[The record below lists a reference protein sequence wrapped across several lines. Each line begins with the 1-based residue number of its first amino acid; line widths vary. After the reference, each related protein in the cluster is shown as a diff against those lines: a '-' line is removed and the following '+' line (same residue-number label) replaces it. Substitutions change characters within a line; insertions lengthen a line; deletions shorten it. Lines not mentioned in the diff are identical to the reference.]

1 MSLIKLT
8 FLRLLYA
15 GLLPSALSILFMLM
29 FIILWD
35 IYLVVV
41 ESLSSVWLFVMP
53 WTAAHQASLS
63 FTIFQSL
70 LKFMPIELVML
81 SSHLILSSTS
91 PPALNLSQHQ
101 GLLEWVSSS
110 HQVAKVMELH
120 LQRQSLQW
128 TFRVDFL

>member
-15 GLLPSALSILFMLM
+15 GLLPRALSILFMLM

>member
-128 TFRVDFL
+128 TFRVVLL